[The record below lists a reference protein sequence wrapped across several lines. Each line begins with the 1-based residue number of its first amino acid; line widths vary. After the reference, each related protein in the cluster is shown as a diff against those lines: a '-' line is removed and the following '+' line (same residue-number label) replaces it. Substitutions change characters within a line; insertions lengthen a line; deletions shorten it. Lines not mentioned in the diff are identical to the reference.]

1 MQLNKNLYNGS
12 KTLHKNANKTYS
24 MQIEKIE
31 FCNVWHAI
39 ISLHVTFWAIYPC
52 YTVCFLETIT
62 KLESKFLETTLDV
75 KNCATRSVAF
85 IIQDLDAVTALS
97 TSWVILQY
105 SALLM
110 TVITAMW
117 FHDVLLELNYWSH
130 KESF

>member
-1 MQLNKNLYNGS
+1 
-12 KTLHKNANKTYS
+12 

-52 YTVCFLETIT
+52 YTVYFLETIT

>member
-1 MQLNKNLYNGS
+1 M
-12 KTLHKNANKTYS
+12 
-24 MQIEKIE
+24 EKID

-39 ISLHVTFWAIYPC
+39 ISLHVTFWATYPC

-75 KNCATRSVAF
+75 KDCATRPVAF
-85 IIQDLDAVTALS
+85 IIQDLCAVTALS
-97 TSWVILQY
+97 TSWVVLQY

-117 FHDVLLELNYWSH
+117 FHDVLLELNWVN